1 MEEEVFE
8 DDETNTRFSS
18 RTVTR
23 ILQQVVP
30 YWRLVVF
37 FLSLVVLITISDS
50 IFTYFGKQLVDDA
63 ILPQDPVALR
73 SILTNYAILSII
85 SAGIVFGFIFITGLL
100 GEKVRYDLRRKVF
113 HRLQ

>member
-8 DDETNTRFSS
+8 DDETNTPLSG

-30 YWRLVVF
+30 YWKLVVF

-63 ILPQDPVALR
+63 ILP
-73 SILTNYAILSII
+73 LSLIHI
-85 SAGIVFGFIFITGLL
+85 
-100 GEKVRYDLRRKVF
+100 
-113 HRLQ
+113 